1 MDRSEAGVCLVWP
14 QNIEEASVAGV
25 CEAGEQ
31 RWRWGL
37 GALGARSY
45 RAL

>member
-1 MDRSEAGVCLVWP
+1 MERSEAGVCLVWP
-14 QNIEEASVAGV
+14 WNIAEASAAGV
-25 CEAGEQ
+25 RETGEQ

-37 GALGARSY
+37 GALGAGSY